1 MANLT
6 IIILTKN
13 EEQNLEKC
21 IASFKSVAQRIVII
35 DSYSTDKTVE
45 LAKSLGAEVYEH
57 PFENHAVQFNWALD
71 NIDLNTEWV
80 MKVDADEEFTSELAD
95 EIDEKLDTLSA
106 KVNGVILRR
115 RVYFMGR
122 WLKHGGKYPELLL
135 RIFRVGHGMSEMKLM
150 DEHLI
155 VTDGDVVTF
164 KNDFSDNNNKSLEW
178 WINKHN
184 WYSNKEVLDQ
194 QMKSDDANGE
204 ESVEETSTS
213 MQAKVKRFVKNH
225 GYYSLPKF
233 FRAHLYFIYRY
244 YFRFGFLDGTEGK
257 IYTFLQAYWYRYLV
271 DAKLYECEKLGV
283 KMEKQGALEATSSR
297 INGGVTQDKLVTF
310 TNIGATTQKWWWQ
323 HDRFNSCYSYKKRRE
338 ESQKVCG
345 VFLWSCQ
352 EIRYCRQLQYRRNRS
367 TVQGI
372 ECGTSENWF
381 ST

>member
-13 EEQNLEKC
+13 EEQNLKKC
-21 IASFKSVAQRIVII
+21 IKSFKNIAQRVVII
-35 DSYSTDKTVE
+35 DFYSTDDTVN
-45 LAKSLGAEVYEH
+45 LAESLGADVYEH
-57 PFENHAVQFNWALD
+57 PFENHAAQFNWALN
-71 NIDLNTEWV
+71 NIDLQTEWV
-80 MKVDADEEFTSELAD
+80 MKVDADEEFTPELAD
-95 EIDEKLDTLSA
+95 EIEQKLDTLPTNM
-106 KVNGVILRR
+106 NGVILRR
-115 RVYFMGR
+115 RVYFMGK

-155 VTDGDVVTF
+155 VTDGDVTTF

-194 QMKSDDANGE
+194 QMKSDAVNGE

-213 MQAKVKRFVKNH
+213 LQAKVKWFVKNH

-233 FRAHLYFIYRY
+233 YRAYLYFIYRY
-244 YFRFGFLDGTEGK
+244 YFRLGFLDGTEGK

-283 KMEKQGALEATSSR
+283 KMEKQGALEVTSSKR
-297 INGGVTQDKLVTF
+297 GVTPNNRVTL
-310 TNIGATTQKWWWQ
+310 IYVVY
-323 HDRFNSCYSYKKRRE
+323 H
-338 ESQKVCG
+338 
-345 VFLWSCQ
+345 
-352 EIRYCRQLQYRRNRS
+352 S
-367 TVQGI
+367 TEMVVAA
-372 ECGTSENWF
+372 
-381 ST
+381 